1 MMKINIPSSPQ
12 QIQARL
18 LKLAAFFLFL
28 YSLILTL
35 SPAARERSWQVDYR
49 WSHWLG
55 FVLWASLIAL
65 AHYQLRRRLPDS
77 DPYLLPLAALLSG
90 WGMLTVWRLDAS
102 LGLRQALWLV
112 VSLGIFILGLRLP
125 SDLRFLRRYKY
136 LWLTGGLLLTALTL
150 VFGTNPLGAGPRLWL
165 GCCGLYF
172 QPSEPLKLLLIV
184 YLAAYFADRLPL
196 FPSAP
201 PLPRRAFVVTRSPA
215 PRVSLAP
222 RLILPLLLPTLV
234 LTGLALLLLL
244 VQRDLGTASIFIV
257 LYTIVL
263 HIASGRKRV
272 LLVSLVGLGLAGLAG
287 YFLFDV
293 VRLRMDAWLN
303 PWLDPSGRSYQIVQ
317 SLMAVA
323 NGGIGGRGPGMGSP
337 GLVPISISDFI
348 FSAISEESGLVGTIG
363 LFALL
368 GLFLARGMSV
378 ALRAPDSFRRLLAA
392 GLTAYLGAQSLL
404 IIGGNLRLL
413 PLTGVT
419 LPFVSYGGS
428 SLLTSYLSLL
438 LLISS
443 QPEEEPAPLPRPQPY
458 LVVTCMLGLGLI
470 AASLVNGWWAVWRGP
485 DLLAR
490 TDNARRAI
498 SDSYVQRGSLLD
510 RNSTPINL
518 TQGESGSYTRVYS
531 YPDLAP
537 IAGYTHPIYG
547 QAGLEASLDPYLRG
561 LQGNPA
567 SLIWWDHLLYGQPPP
582 GLDVRLT
589 IDLDLQRKADALLG
603 EHAGALVLLNAQSGE
618 ILVMASHPTYD
629 PNKLDEKGDSLAQ
642 DPGAP
647 LLDRAAQG
655 IYPVGTAPTPFFFA
669 AGLSENA
676 PHNDLIQLYDAL
688 GFYTTPELRLPIA
701 AASTAS
707 GELRVSPLQM
717 ALAAATLSNQG
728 ILPAPRLAMAVNTP
742 TQGWVILPPLG
753 EPVQALSA
761 QSASSTAESLM
772 VSGQPFWQASGKG
785 FETQEHKTITWYL
798 AGTLPGWQ
806 GTPLAL
812 VIAIEEDNPSFTEYL
827 GQTLMQEALQP

>member
-1 MMKINIPSSPQ
+1 MKINRSSSPQ

-18 LKLAAFFLFL
+18 LELAALFLFL
-28 YSLILTL
+28 YSLILSL
-35 SPAARERSWQVDYR
+35 SPAARARSWAVDYR

-55 FVLWASLIAL
+55 FVLWASLTAL
-65 AHYQLRRRLPDS
+65 THYQLRRRLPDS

-112 VSLGIFILGLRLP
+112 VSSGVLILGLRLP
-125 SDLRFLRRYKY
+125 ADLRFLRRYKY

-150 VFGTNPLGAGPRLWL
+150 VFGTNPLGDGPRLWL
-165 GCCGLYF
+165 GCCGFYF

-184 YLAAYFADRLPL
+184 YLAAY
-196 FPSAP
+196 
-201 PLPRRAFVVTRSPA
+201 
-215 PRVSLAP
+215 LAGAMP
-222 RLILPLLLPTLV
+222 INLRPWPLLAPTLV
-234 LTGLALLLLL
+234 VTGLALLLLL

-263 HIASGRKRV
+263 YIASGRKRV
-272 LLVSLVGLGLAGLAG
+272 LLVSLAGLGLAGLAG

-293 VRLRMDAWLN
+293 VRLRVDAWLN

-337 GLVPISISDFI
+337 SLVPISVSDFI

-363 LFALL
+363 LFTLL

-378 ALRAPDSFRRLLAA
+378 ALRASDSFRRLLAA
-392 GLTAYLGAQSLL
+392 GLTAYLVAQSLL

-438 LLISS
+438 LLLLISS
-443 QPEEEPAPLPRPQPY
+443 QPEDEPAPLPRSQPY
-458 LVVTCMLGLGLI
+458 LIVTGMLGLGLI
-470 AASLVNGWWAVWRGP
+470 AASLANGWWAVWRGP

-498 SDSYVQRGSLLD
+498 SDRFVQRGSLLD

-518 TQGESGSYTRVYS
+518 TQGESGSYTRIYS

-537 IAGYTHPIYG
+537 IAGYTNPIYG

-589 IDLDLQRKADALLG
+589 IDLDLQHKADALLG
-603 EHAGALVLLNAQSGE
+603 EHASALVLLNAQSGE

-629 PNKLDEKGDSLAQ
+629 PNKLDEEGDSLVQ
-642 DPGAP
+642 DPRAP

-655 IYPVGTAPTPFFFA
+655 LYPVGTAPTPFLFA

-688 GFYTTPELRLPIA
+688 GFYTTPELHLPVA
-701 AASTAS
+701 AASTVR

-742 TQGWVILPPLG
+742 AQGWVILPTLG
-753 EPVQALSA
+753 EPVQALST

-772 VSGQPFWQASGKG
+772 VSGQPFWQSSGKG
-785 FETQEHKTITWYL
+785 VEMQEHKTITWYL
-798 AGTLPGWQ
+798 AGTLPNWQ

-812 VIAIEEDNPSFTEYL
+812 VIATEEDNPSFTEYL

>member
-1 MMKINIPSSPQ
+1 MKINTSLSPQ

-18 LKLAAFFLFL
+18 LKLAALFLFL

-35 SPAARERSWQVDYR
+35 APAARERSWAVDYR
-49 WSHWLG
+49 WGHWLG
-55 FVLWASLIAL
+55 FVIWAGLIAL
-65 AHYQLRRRLPDS
+65 THYQLRRRLPDS

-102 LGLRQALWLV
+102 LGERQALWLV

-125 SDLRFLRRYKY
+125 ADLRFLRRYKY

-150 VFGTNPLGAGPRLWL
+150 VFGTNPLGGGPRLWL
-165 GCCGLYF
+165 GCCGVYF

-184 YLAAYFADRLPL
+184 YLAAYLAGAMPINLRPWPL
-196 FPSAP
+196 
-201 PLPRRAFVVTRSPA
+201 
-215 PRVSLAP
+215 LAP
-222 RLILPLLLPTLV
+222 TLAV
-234 LTGLALLLLL
+234 TGLALLLLL

-257 LYTIVL
+257 LYTLVL
-263 HIASGRKRV
+263 YIASGRKRV
-272 LLVSLVGLGLAGLAG
+272 LLVSLAGLGLAGLAG

-293 VRLRMDAWLN
+293 VRLRVDAWLN

-317 SLMAVA
+317 SLMAIA
-323 NGGIGGRGPGMGSP
+323 NGGIIGRGPGMGSP

-348 FSAISEESGLVGTIG
+348 FSAISEETGLLGTIG

-368 GLFLARGMSV
+368 GLFLTRGMSV
-378 ALRAPDSFRRLLAA
+378 ALHAPDSFRRLLAA
-392 GLTAYLGAQSLL
+392 GLTAYLGAQSVL

-428 SLLTSYLSLL
+428 SLLTSYLALLL
-438 LLISS
+438 LLIISS
-443 QPEEEPAPLPRPQPY
+443 QPDDEPAPLLHPQPY
-458 LVVTCMLGLGLI
+458 LVVTALLGLGLI
-470 AASLVNGWWAVWRGP
+470 AAALANGWWAVWRGP
-485 DLLAR
+485 DLLTR
-490 TDNARRAI
+490 TDNPRRTI
-498 SDSYVQRGSLLD
+498 SDRYVQRGGLLD
-510 RNSTPINL
+510 RNATPINI
-518 TQGESGSYTRVYS
+518 TQGESGSYSRI
-531 YPDLAP
+531 YPYPNLAP
-537 IAGYTHPIYG
+537 ITGYTNPTYG

-567 SLIWWDHLLYGQPPP
+567 SRIWLDHLLYGQPPP

-589 IDLDLQRKADALLG
+589 IDLDLQRKADSLLG
-603 EHAGALVLLNAQSGE
+603 EHTGALVLINAQSGE

-629 PNKLDEKGDSLAQ
+629 QNKLDEEGPSLAQ
-642 DPGAP
+642 DPRAP
-647 LLDRAAQG
+647 LLDRATQG
-655 IYPVGTAPTPFFFA
+655 TYPPGSALIPFHQA
-669 AGLSENA
+669 AGLGGYPSGSSLEK
-676 PHNDLIQLYDAL
+676 LYESL
-688 GFYTTPELRLPIA
+688 GFYTAPELRLPVA
-701 AASTAS
+701 AASTAR

-728 ILPAPRLAMAVNTP
+728 ILPAPRLAMAVDTP
-742 TQGWVILPPLG
+742 QQGWVILPPLG
-753 EPVQALSA
+753 EPSEALSA
-761 QSASSTAESLM
+761 QATATTAESLI

-785 FETQEHKTITWYL
+785 VETQEHKTITWYL
-798 AGTLPGWQ
+798 AGTLPDWQ

-812 VIAIEEDNPSFTEYL
+812 VIAIEEDNPTFSEYL